1 MNENNVFN
9 VVIADSQFLIVRALQ
24 SLIEADERFL
34 VAGVTCNQIDLY
46 ELLEKFPD
54 GLLIIDFANID
65 FDGIDDLKVVREKF
79 PQIAILILTN
89 SISKIEFSALT
100 RLGIRSIIF
109 KTVEKEE
116 LFSAID
122 ATLKGRKFYSDEIL
136 DLFLDV
142 SENRSVVEDSKHL
155 TVSEMEIVKLI
166 VSGLTT
172 KEIAA
177 GRCISPH
184 TVNTHRKNILRKME
198 VSNASELIMHAIK
211 AGWIDNIEYNI

>member
-1 MNENNVFN
+1 MNENNVLN
-9 VVIADSQFLIVRALQ
+9 VVIADSQFLIVKALQ
-24 SLIEADERFL
+24 SLIGADERFQ
-34 VAGVTCNQIDLY
+34 VAGITCNQNELY
-46 ELLEKFPD
+46 KLLEKFPD

-65 FDGIDDLKVVREKF
+65 FDGIDDLKVFREKF
-79 PQIAILILTN
+79 PRMAILILTN
-89 SISKIEFSALT
+89 SISKIEFSALK
-100 RLGIRSIIF
+100 RLGIRSIVF

-142 SENRSVVEDSKHL
+142 SENRVVVEDSKQL

-211 AGWIDNIEYNI
+211 AGWIDNIEYSI